1 MSCVFKAV
9 IACFLDAHALE
20 LGMGKMLQAMKDFD
34 TQIFRRGD
42 LVAKHRHILVERAMI
57 EFFEDMA
64 FDKGVQ
70 IRKMGDH
77 PRRRINSPGK
87 AHFQDIVVAVP
98 VRIVALPENA
108 VILFLVQMR
117 AVEPMRGNKAVPAT
131 ELDAER
137 VSCHFSILRP
147 AAQFPASLAPL
158 R

>member
-1 MSCVFKAV
+1 MR
-9 IACFLDAHALE
+9 
-20 LGMGKMLQAMKDFD
+20 KMLQAMKDFD

-42 LVAKHRHILVERAMI
+42 FVAKRRHILVERAMI

-70 IRKMGDH
+70 IREIGDH
-77 PRRRINSPGK
+77 PRSRINSPGK

-108 VILFLVQMR
+108 VILFLGQTL
-117 AVEPMRGNKAVPAT
+117 AVEPMRGNKAVPAA
-131 ELDAER
+131 EVDAER
-137 VSCHFSILRP
+137 VSIHFSILRP
-147 AAQFPASLAPL
+147 AAQFPAPLAPF